1 MTVTNYMRTRLKQVV
16 KPRVIALFGHR
27 PLCKVIFWRLPAKHA
42 SEHVALTFDDGP
54 HPEYT
59 PQVLDLLAKWR
70 VQATFFVLGSHI
82 ENNPD
87 IFRRILDEGHEFGIH
102 GYAHTNDELDRQTLR
117 TLGVVHQFG
126 VSSSLFRPPHGI
138 LNWRTNLWMIR
149 HGFTTVLWSF
159 DCRDSMRHEGK
170 DSDHR
175 SLDGIGPGDIVL
187 LHDDNPV
194 CISEL
199 ARILE
204 TIKTKQLK
212 PCIISEMLAA
222 T

>member
-1 MTVTNYMRTRLKQVV
+1 MTVTSYMRTQLKQIV
-16 KPRVIALFGHR
+16 KPRVIALFGYR
-27 PLCKVIFWRLPAKHA
+27 PLRKVIFWRLPAKYA
-42 SEHVALTFDDGP
+42 PEHVALTFDDGP

-59 PQVLDLLAKWR
+59 PQALDLLAKFGIR
-70 VQATFFVLGSHI
+70 ATFFVLGSSI

-102 GYAHTNDELDRQTLR
+102 GYVHTNDELDKQILR
-117 TLGVVHQFG
+117 TLDVVHQFG

-138 LNWRTNLWMIR
+138 LNWRTSLWMMC

-159 DCRDSMRHEGK
+159 DCRDSMRYEGK
-170 DSDHR
+170 GSGR
-175 SLDGIGPGDIVL
+175 KSLDEIGPGDIVL

-194 CISEL
+194 CLSDFES
-199 ARILE
+199 ILE
-204 TIKTKQLK
+204 TIKTKRLK
-212 PCIISEMLAA
+212 TCIISEMLAA